1 MVARLYEHVADSAPD
16 DAANDAA
23 DETAQESVAG
33 VSDGLVEGGD
43 RNDCGRGREEFAEC
57 ATFR

>member
-1 MVARLYEHVADSAPD
+1 MVARLHEHAADSAPD

-33 VSDGLVEGGD
+33 VGGRLVEGRD
-43 RNDCGRGREEFAEC
+43 RDDDRCDRQEFAKC
-57 ATFR
+57 ATLR

>member
-1 MVARLYEHVADSAPD
+1 MAEN
-16 DAANDAA
+16 AANDAA
-23 DETAQESVAG
+23 DETAQKSVAG
-33 VSDGLVEGGD
+33 VSGGLVEGGD